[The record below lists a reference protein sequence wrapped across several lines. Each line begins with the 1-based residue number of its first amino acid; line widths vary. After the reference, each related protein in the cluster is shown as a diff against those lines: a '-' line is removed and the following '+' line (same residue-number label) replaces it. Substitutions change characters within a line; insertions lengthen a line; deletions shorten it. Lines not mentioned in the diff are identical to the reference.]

1 MNVQQILGQFKKAA
15 NTYGNYDQKPKKQKY
30 VAMSQQISMCTFFD
44 NIKSA
49 LLKQWEFEIVQ
60 KGSKF
65 ENQK

>member
-1 MNVQQILGQFKKAA
+1 MNLQSIFGQFKKAA
-15 NTYGNYDQKPKKQKY
+15 NTYGNLEQTHKKQKY

-44 NIKSA
+44 NIKGA
-49 LLKQWEFEIVQ
+49 LMKQWEFEIVQ